1 MRVLARLQRQKD
13 VSIWPFQDADT
24 DCVCVEI
31 FPRHF
36 LLRAGLGHRKV
47 RNQADLDKALA
58 AYDSRPVDAETG
70 DLDDNRTDALISA
83 AALRWVAAADDVWRP
98 SSMTPCARDREGWIF
113 GVM

>member
-1 MRVLARLQRQKD
+1 M
-13 VSIWPFQDADT
+13 
-24 DCVCVEI
+24 
-31 FPRHF
+31 
-36 LLRAGLGHRKV
+36 